1 MYRTLCLAAFGL
13 SATLAAADKPKIL
26 HVDSYHE
33 GYAWSDGIVAGAT
46 KIVGDKATLRVE
58 RMDTKRHGEEAF
70 KVEAGKKV
78 KAVIDEWKPDV
89 VIVADDNAAK
99 YVTADFYKDSPQN
112 FVFCGLN
119 WDEKVYGFP
128 WPNVTGM
135 LEVTPLMPLL
145 TEVKKHAKGERIGF
159 LGADNETTHKEIL
172 NCTKKFNVKFE
183 TILVKDYAAWKEG
196 FIKLQASCDFVLL
209 DTDGGLIADKKADAI
224 AFVRENTRIPTGACY
239 DFMAPF
245 ALISVAKSAQEQGE
259 WAAAQ
264 ALKIAAGTKPSAIPV
279 AENKRGEMFLNM
291 PLAKK
296 LGVRFPMELLETATV
311 IKE

>member
-1 MYRTLCLAAFGL
+1 MYRMLCLATFGL
-13 SATLAAADKPKIL
+13 SATLAAAEKPKIL

-33 GYAWSDGIVAGAT
+33 GFSWSDGVVAGAT
-46 KIVGDKATLRVE
+46 KILGNKATLRVE

-99 YVTADFYKDSPQN
+99 YVTAAFYKDSPQN

-135 LEVTPLMPLL
+135 LEVTPVMPLL
-145 TEVKKHAKGERIGF
+145 NELKKFSKGERIGF
-159 LGADNETTHKEIL
+159 LGIDNETSQKEVA
-172 NCTKKFNVKFE
+172 NCTKKFTLKFE
-183 TILVKDYAAWKEG
+183 TVLVKDFAAWKAG
-196 FIKLQASCDFVLL
+196 FLKLQSSCDLVLL
-209 DTDGGLIADKKADAI
+209 DSDGGLFNDTKAEAVK
-224 AFVRENTRIPTGACY
+224 FVRENTLVPTGSCY
-239 DFMAPF
+239 DFMAPL
-245 ALISVAKSAQEQGE
+245 ALINVAKSAQEQGE